1 MMGLKKIVFYLIGV
15 LLITAS
21 IYFGYL
27 NHQDFERAM
36 VRQAESYL
44 LATAQSQAQ
53 SIEKYIGDIL
63 RELEMLSSSPILKS
77 SIAFSQDKSGIEA
90 EYYYLLR
97 DSYREVERL
106 VDAIYLIDSR
116 GTVLNVSP
124 FKPDITG
131 QDFSRMPDVRTV
143 LAVHQPYTSGV
154 FENISQEK
162 VIANLYPVFVDD
174 KFSGMLRAIILVERI
189 SSLTSHINEGG
200 SRRAIISDN
209 RGIVISHPDKSY
221 IGKVTSEVF
230 SKDKFFGYNPSQAGS
245 IAERM
250 RQGQEGAT
258 VVAKTLIA
266 YCPIH
271 IGSNFWSIAVAMDYS
286 VISSPIIKN
295 ARNNLIFTGFIFLI
309 FFAAGMIYYRTH
321 KKKDEL
327 LISAATLDIINK
339 QLHLEIKERKEIQQE
354 LQDYLHGGRKNAHP
368 APPQ

>member
-1 MMGLKKIVFYLIGV
+1 MRGLREIVFYLIGV
-15 LLITAS
+15 LLIIVS
-21 IYFGYL
+21 IYFVYL

-44 LATAQSQAQ
+44 LATARSQAQ

-63 RELEMLSSSPILKS
+63 AELETLSSSPILKG
-77 SIAFSQDKSGIEA
+77 SIAFSQNKSGIEA
-90 EYYYLLR
+90 EYYYLLQ

-106 VDAIYLIDSR
+106 VDAIYLIDGG
-116 GTVLNVSP
+116 GTVVNVSP

-143 LAVHQPYTSGV
+143 LAEHQPYTSGV
-154 FENISQEK
+154 FESLSQGK
-162 VIANLYPVFVDD
+162 VIANIYPVFVDS

-189 SSLTSHINEGG
+189 SSLTSHINEEG
-200 SRRAIISDN
+200 SRRVIISDN

-221 IGKVTSEVF
+221 IGQATSEVF
-230 SKDKFFGYNPSQAGS
+230 SSDKFFGYGREQAGS
-245 IAERM
+245 IAAHM
-250 RQGQEGAT
+250 RQSQEGAT
-258 VVAKTLIA
+258 VVARTLIA

-295 ARNNLIFTGFIFLI
+295 ARNNLIFAGFIFLI

-327 LISAATLDIINK
+327 LISTATLDIINK

-354 LQDYLHGGRKNAHP
+354 LQDYLHGGKKN